1 MMCMIMQMVIGTTR
15 MSILVE
21 YIFFLISPVNAY
33 ALLNIV
39 TLAVNALSRCVFPYK
54 YMFL

>member
-1 MMCMIMQMVIGTTR
+1 MIMQMVIGTTR